1 MLTASGCANR
11 RSGYRC
17 RALRVRCVYCLFNR
31 EASALGL
38 LFLLLLLMSAYV
50 IRSAGLDGWH
60 YVGSLRTELCPTSKP
75 AKLPAKQQNRRNAE
89 RLCSLRGRI
98 LGSQF
103 VTPKLEKVNT
113 VFVLGD
119 DF

>member
-1 MLTASGCANR
+1 
-11 RSGYRC
+11 
-17 RALRVRCVYCLFNR
+17 
-31 EASALGL
+31 
-38 LFLLLLLMSAYV
+38 MSAFL

-103 VTPKLEKVNT
+103 VAPKLEKVNT

>member
-1 MLTASGCANR
+1 MPTALGCANR
-11 RSGYRC
+11 RSGHYCGVLQCLEPIWSQARKSDFP
-17 RALRVRCVYCLFNR
+17 AL
-31 EASALGL
+31 S
-38 LFLLLLLMSAYV
+38 FLHLLMSAYV

-75 AKLPAKQQNRRNAE
+75 AKLPAKQQNRRSAE

-103 VTPKLEKVNT
+103 VAPKLEKVNT